1 MTLTELSYYVRKY
14 LPFAVLFFL
23 IFMIFFYIVKIFFI
37 YLKASRTPAVNIN
50 PVFGKIKRPQIKEV
64 SASAGL
70 NFILDTIEGQPITAT
85 PAANVYFLPPQATRF
100 GYREKIYLMA
110 KTLGFNT
117 EMVKH
122 KLEGQEAIFSTNRQK
137 LTIDITNFNFSYEYK
152 FENDKQVFT
161 NTIIPSK
168 TEIENKAIDFL
179 KTIGR
184 YPEELARGKTNVVY
198 LHYNPLRNSVF
209 VPSKPE
215 EANVVEIDFYRPDID
230 QYPIVSPQYFNSQN
244 FVIMVF
250 RQTGFKILKA
260 QIRFFERSEDQ
271 VGVYPVRTGQAV
283 WEELKA
289 GGGIIVSSSDSK
301 DVIIKKM
308 FMAYLDPDIYQDYLQ
323 PVYVF
328 LGENNFVAFVP
339 AIANEYFVE

>member
-1 MTLTELSYYVRKY
+1 
-14 LPFAVLFFL
+14 
-23 IFMIFFYIVKIFFI
+23 MIFFYIVKIFFI
-37 YLKASRTPAVNIN
+37 YLKASRTQAVNIN

-70 NFILDTIEGQPITAT
+70 NFILDTIEGQPITSTA
-85 PAANVYFLPPQATRF
+85 AANVYFLPPQATRF

-152 FENDKQVFT
+152 FENDKQVFA

-179 KTIGR
+179 KSIGR

-198 LHYNPLRNSVF
+198 LHYNPLRNSLF